1 MPIPSLEVHP
11 SGLLPHCSACAWC
24 TTLSLE
30 ALHEAFYENPTT
42 LIVLPQ
48 AFDLDPT
55 MNQGVPQGPPNR
67 LSGDTLNEKWESLKP
82 TIERLYIE
90 ENLKLSEVIDEVKAQ
105 YGFDAV

>member
-1 MPIPSLEVHP
+1 
-11 SGLLPHCSACAWC
+11 
-24 TTLSLE
+24 
-30 ALHEAFYENPTT
+30 
-42 LIVLPQ
+42 
-48 AFDLDPT
+48 